1 MSYLFLTPWNRAI
14 EKLTGLQLVKNFPHL
29 IKPKFSLSHSKVS
42 AKCPYSKPVQCTPYP
57 NIPLPEDQS
66 QYYPPVYAW
75 VSQINPLFQ
84 ISHNTTAYVS
94 PLSHTLYMPCLPHSS
109 RFDNPNNIWCTIE
122 TIKLFIM
129 QLPPLPCYH
138 VPHKEK
144 YSPQHPILSHPQ
156 PTFLPQYERPSFT
169 PIQSNKDNYYCVCLN
184 F

>member
-1 MSYLFLTPWNRAI
+1 MKSEDSLRHSQLPAPGSILSQLDPFHTTTSFFLKI
-14 EKLTGLQLVKNFPHL
+14 HL
-29 IKPKFSLSHSKVS
+29 IIILPSVPASPKWTLILRFLRQNL
-42 AKCPYSKPVQCTPYP
+42 YT
-57 NIPLPEDQS
+57 PLP
-66 QYYPPVYAW
+66 
-75 VSQINPLFQ
+75 
-84 ISHNTTAYVS
+84 
-94 PLSHTLYMPCLPHSS
+94 HTLYMNRPLHSS
-109 RFDNPNNIWCTIE
+109 GLANPKNIWWAIQ